1 MDKQLFGYVGALRP
15 TFVHVNPDLAV
26 RIGLPHQYLLS
37 FQPTTPTYNADM
49 ILELPPLGDAG
60 AYPNPWV
67 VYLESLDGD
76 VVRRARKTLKEVVF
90 SN

>member
-37 FQPTTPTYNADM
+37 FQPTKPTDNADM
-49 ILELPPLGDAG
+49 ILEVPS
-60 AYPNPWV
+60 W
-67 VYLESLDGD
+67 
-76 VVRRARKTLKEVVF
+76 
-90 SN
+90 